1 MKNKLVRIELKRGV
15 NNYPVNIGAPRQ
27 LVECKNGAV
36 IMLVDPSEKP
46 EPCTITLAK
55 VGDTVEGSYLGKC
68 GELYAFST
76 CFA

>member
-1 MKNKLVRIELKRGV
+1 
-15 NNYPVNIGAPRQ
+15 
-27 LVECKNGAV
+27 
-36 IMLVDPSEKP
+36 MLVDPSTKP

-68 GELYAFST
+68 GELYVFST